1 MDSFVD
7 GLLLLFKY
15 FRVGSLLETLEDL
28 HDEMARERQFIL
40 FYRPD

>member
-7 GLLLLFKY
+7 GMLLLFKY

-28 HDEMARERQFIL
+28 QMKWHASVS
-40 FYRPD
+40 